1 MKTDRIW
8 RALSVALALCLT
20 LALAPTCAFA
30 ADADTEPVEDGV
42 STSGV
47 TDVTGGSGVT
57 VKTEV
62 RNNYTDTYERQTVT
76 LVNGTATVEDD
87 FSGLD
92 GRNLTFADLGVL
104 TLQAAYDGGSKKT
117 TFTVDTS
124 KVQRQKEGQQYTA
137 AEVEC
142 KTKMTTTYTGSKLT
156 YTGTTYEGGK
166 AIINE
171 IRDDYY
177 TRHHQCVTFCLTI
190 PAAEST
196 TIDSVQVTD
205 ATLTYQVGDK
215 PQATA
220 KADANAQ
227 ITCEYWE
234 EMEDNGKGEVVPVK
248 FWYSD
253 PAKLAKVPEEERI
266 TQFEAGKRYMYSLM
280 LASAEGYPFAA
291 DCALTVN
298 GKAVNGKNVSVGQD
312 GKVMFA
318 TALKTLTLTGA
329 ETPETPEYRITAG
342 ANSVWTMGN
351 EDGLTF
357 RANGALDKF
366 TGIQVDGKILDSD
379 AYTVDSGSTVVT
391 L

>member
-8 RALSVALALCLT
+8 RALSIALALCLT
-20 LALAPTCAFA
+20 LALAPTHAFA
-30 ADADTEPVEDGV
+30 TDAEPAEDGV

-47 TDVTGGSGVT
+47 TDVTGGSGVR

-62 RNNYTDTYERQTVT
+62 RNNYTDIYQRQTVT

-124 KVQRQKEGQQYTA
+124 SIQRQQEEQQYTA

-177 TRHHQCVTFCLTI
+177 TRNHWCVTFLLTI

-196 TIDSVQVTD
+196 TIDSVNVTD
-205 ATLTYQVGDK
+205 ATVTY
-215 PQATA
+215 
-220 KADANAQ
+220 
-227 ITCEYWE
+227 
-234 EMEDNGKGEVVPVK
+234 
-248 FWYSD
+248 
-253 PAKLAKVPEEERI
+253 
-266 TQFEAGKRYMYSLM
+266 
-280 LASAEGYPFAA
+280 
-291 DCALTVN
+291 
-298 GKAVNGKNVSVGQD
+298 
-312 GKVMFA
+312 
-318 TALKTLTLTGA
+318 
-329 ETPETPEYRITAG
+329 
-342 ANSVWTMGN
+342 
-351 EDGLTF
+351 
-357 RANGALDKF
+357 
-366 TGIQVDGKILDSD
+366 
-379 AYTVDSGSTVVT
+379 
-391 L
+391 